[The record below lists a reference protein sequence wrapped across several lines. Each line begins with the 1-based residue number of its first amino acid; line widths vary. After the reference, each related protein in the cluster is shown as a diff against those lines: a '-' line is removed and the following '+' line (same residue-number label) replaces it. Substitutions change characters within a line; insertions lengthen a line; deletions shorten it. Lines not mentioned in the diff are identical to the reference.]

1 MFLYS
6 CIVLPVAIL
15 FIVLSIAIYNGK
27 TQLIHDYHQ
36 TYVKDKEG
44 YGKEFGKGMGVIAIG
59 IFLSGII
66 GLFGDNNVVAL
77 VAVIVLF
84 VGIIAGLVFICKVQ
98 KKYNNGVF

>member
-44 YGKEFGKGMGVIAIG
+44 YGKEFGKGLGVIAIG

-66 GLFGDNNVVAL
+66 GLFGDNTVVMLIA
-77 VAVIVLF
+77 VAVLF
-84 VGIIAGLVFICKVQ
+84 FGIFAGLFCIYKVQ
-98 KKYNNGVF
+98 KKYNREHF